1 MREELLM
8 QEWPFSTKSLGIG
21 GSIKQRYSDFVV
33 EEIQTDGTRCE
44 AKRFLEENGFE
55 NATPIQIPERADERV
70 FSQLHCDLEKVNTE
84 THFAINHLSRFL
96 QVSRKRIG
104 FAGMKDKRAITC
116 QRISLFQP
124 NLEKLALFKSKMMD
138 VRNFEWKK
146 ERIEIGDLKG
156 NAFTI
161 IIRNIELGE
170 KETKKRLE
178 ESSAEIEKKGVA
190 NYFGEQRFGGI
201 REVTHLVGKELIKGN
216 LEKAVM
222 LYLTHPAE
230 KEPEE
235 LKEARKKLLETKDF
249 SQASNDFPIENRF
262 ERSMIHHLCEYP
274 NDFAGAIGKL
284 PKSMRYLFTHAYQ
297 SFLFNEI
304 IAERIQQGFGL
315 QPIEGDAL
323 DGGVATAPL
332 FGFETK
338 FSDGKAGE
346 IEKKI
351 IGQEGVSLREFRVLQ
366 LPEASSAGGRKKI
379 ALFPQK
385 TEIKKIEKDELNEE
399 KTKVILY
406 FELEKGSYATVVLRE
421 IMKTRA

>member
-1 MREELLM
+1 M
-8 QEWPFSTKSLGIG
+8 EWPFSTKSKGIG
-21 GSIKQRYSDFVV
+21 GNIKQRYSDFVV
-33 EEIQTDGTRCE
+33 EEIQADGKKCAVE
-44 AKRFLEENGFE
+44 RFLEENGFE
-55 NATPIQIPERADERV
+55 KATPIQIPERKDERV
-70 FSQLHCDLEKVNTE
+70 FSQLHCDLEKINSE

-138 VRNFEWKK
+138 LRNFEWKK

-161 IIRNIELGE
+161 TIRNIDFDIT
-170 KETKKRLE
+170 ETEKRLR
-178 ESSAEIEKKGVA
+178 ESLNEIEQNGVA
-190 NYFGEQRFGGI
+190 NYFGAQRFGGI
-201 REVTHLVGKELIKGN
+201 REVTHLVGKELIKWN
-216 LEKAVM
+216 LEKAIM

-249 SQASNDFPIENRF
+249 SRASNDFPIQNRF
-262 ERSMIHHLCEYP
+262 ERSMIHHLCKFP

-297 SFLFNEI
+297 SFLFNQI
-304 IAERIQQGFGL
+304 IAERMEQGLGL
-315 QPIEGDAL
+315 KAIEGDVL
-323 DGGVATAPL
+323 DEGIPTIPL

-338 FSDGKAGE
+338 FAEEKAGK
-346 IEKKI
+346 IEKEI
-351 IGQEGVSLREFRVLQ
+351 IGKEGVSLQEFRVPQ

-379 ALFPQK
+379 ALHPKK
-385 TEIKKIEKDELNEE
+385 TKIVSVEKDELNEG
-399 KTKVILY
+399 KTKATLY
-406 FELEKGSYATVVLRE
+406 FELEKGSYATTVLGE
-421 IMKTRA
+421 IMKK

>member
-1 MREELLM
+1 MD
-8 QEWPFSTKSLGIG
+8 WPFSTKSRGIG
-21 GSIKQRYSDFVV
+21 GNIKQRYSDFVV
-33 EEIQTDGTRCE
+33 EEIGADGKKCAAE
-44 AKRFLEENGFE
+44 RFLEENGFE
-55 NATPIQIPERADERV
+55 NATPIEIPKRTDERV
-70 FSQLHCDLEKVNTE
+70 FSQLHCDLEKINSE

-138 VRNFEWKK
+138 LRNFEWKK

-156 NAFTI
+156 NAFSIT
-161 IIRNIELGE
+161 IRNIELDSM
-170 KETKKRLE
+170 ETEKRLE
-178 ESSAEIEKKGVA
+178 ESLKEVEQKGVA

-230 KEPEE
+230 KELEE

-262 ERSMIHHLCEYP
+262 ERAMIHHLCEYP
-274 NDFAGAIGKL
+274 NDFAGAFSKL

-297 SFLFNEI
+297 SFLFNQI
-304 IAERIQQGFGL
+304 IAERMEQGFGL
-315 QPIEGDAL
+315 KTIEGDVL
-323 DGGVATAPL
+323 EEGIPTVPL

-338 FSDGKAGE
+338 FAEGKAGE

-351 IGQEGVSLREFRVLQ
+351 IGKEGVSLREFRVPQ

-379 ALFPQK
+379 ALHP
-385 TEIKKIEKDELNEE
+385 KKMKMVAVETDELNAG
-399 KTKVILY
+399 KTKAALF

-421 IMKTRA
+421 ICKKV

>member
-1 MREELLM
+1 MREELFM
-8 QEWPFSTKSLGIG
+8 QEWPFSTKSPGIG

-33 EEIQTDGTRCE
+33 EEIGTDGKKCE

-55 NATPIQIPERADERV
+55 NATPIEIPARTDERT
-70 FSQLHCDLEKVNTE
+70 FSQLHCNLEKVNTE

-138 VRNFEWKK
+138 LRNFEWKK

-156 NAFTI
+156 NVFTI
-161 IIRNIELGE
+161 TIRNIDFDIT
-170 KETKKRLE
+170 ETEKRLR
-178 ESSAEIEKKGVA
+178 ESLSETEKKGVA

-222 LYLTHPAE
+222 LYLTFPAE

-235 LKEARKKLLETKDF
+235 LKEARKKLLETGDF
-249 SQASNDFPIENRF
+249 GKASNDFPVENRF
-262 ERSMIHHLCEYP
+262 ERSMVHHLCEYP
-274 NDFAGAIGKL
+274 RDFAGAFSKL

-315 QPIEGDAL
+315 QPIEGDFL
-323 DGGVATAPL
+323 EEDIPTAPL

-338 FSDGKAGE
+338 FAEGKAGE

-351 IGQEGVSLREFRVLQ
+351 IGKEGVSLREFHVLQ

-379 ALFPQK
+379 ALYP
-385 TEIKKIEKDELNEE
+385 KKMKMVAVEADELNEG

-421 IMKTRA
+421 LCKKD